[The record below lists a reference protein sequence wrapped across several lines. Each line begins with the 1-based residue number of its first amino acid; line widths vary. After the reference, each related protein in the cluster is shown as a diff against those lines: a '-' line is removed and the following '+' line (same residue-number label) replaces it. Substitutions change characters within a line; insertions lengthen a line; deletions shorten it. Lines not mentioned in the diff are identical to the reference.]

1 MNGHEVYKFA
11 TRIVA
16 QSAGNVLRRCGRSVD
31 DIDLF
36 VPHQA
41 NLRIIEGA
49 TKKLG
54 VPEDKVFTNLQKYGN
69 TSCASI
75 PLCLTEAR
83 AEGRLN
89 DGDLVLL
96 MGSGAGLTWG
106 ARLIEWGGAG
116 KVPSRSDVGSEL

>member
-1 MNGHEVYKFA
+1 
-11 TRIVA
+11 
-16 QSAGNVLRRCGRSVD
+16 VLQRCGREVA

-41 NLRIIEGA
+41 NLRIIEAA

-54 VPEDKVFTNLQKYGN
+54 IAEEKVYTNLQRYGN

-75 PLCLTEAR
+75 PLCLSEAR
-83 AEGRLN
+83 AEGRLK

-96 MGSGAGLTWG
+96 MGFGAGLTWG
-106 ARLIEWGGAG
+106 ACLMEWGHASGTDD
-116 KVPSRSDVGSEL
+116 KGS